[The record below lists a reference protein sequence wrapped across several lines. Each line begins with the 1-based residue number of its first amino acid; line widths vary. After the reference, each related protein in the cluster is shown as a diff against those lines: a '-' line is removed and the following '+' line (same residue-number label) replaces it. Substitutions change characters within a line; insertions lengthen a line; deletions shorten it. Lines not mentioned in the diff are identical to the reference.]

1 MIFFPPHVFKSVHG
15 RLLCPRLARAVGSAV
30 VMCVFGLLFPVP
42 HPQFRGLDAR
52 DCNSE
57 YTYECQAFS
66 RCAWICFTDK
76 SMVRVVFFGPIV
88 IEVSLDDSLG
98 YMSGYLRAH

>member
-15 RLLCPRLARAVGSAV
+15 RLLYPRLARAVGSAV
-30 VMCVFGLLFPVP
+30 VMYVFGLLFPVP

-57 YTYECQAFS
+57 YTYECQAYS
-66 RCAWICFTDK
+66 RVC
-76 SMVRVVFFGPIV
+76 
-88 IEVSLDDSLG
+88 LDLLYG
-98 YMSGYLRAH
+98 